1 MLVADLYEV
10 HVFIYVVCF
19 DETNVLKSSL
29 VYLTEATSKFQ
40 GCLPSWL
47 YVNNIFTYWEY

>member
-19 DETNVLKSSL
+19 DETRLGKSSL
-29 VYLTEATSKFQ
+29 VQ
-40 GCLPSWL
+40 
-47 YVNNIFTYWEY
+47 